1 MTGDRVLR
9 VVLFEFEESDRMEE
23 LFTEKEVRVVLL
35 ELGGD
40 KAPSPDNFPMA
51 F

>member
-1 MTGDRVLR
+1 
-9 VVLFEFEESDRMEE
+9 MEE

-40 KAPSPDNFPMA
+40 NAPSPDNFPMA